1 MFTLIGGFC
10 MPSILG
16 DLSPEAVDNSVERR
30 GKCRGMQSVLLEHQ

>member
-16 DLSPEAVDNSVERR
+16 DLSPETVDNSVERR
-30 GKCRGMQSVLLEHQ
+30 RNYRGNAIWDP